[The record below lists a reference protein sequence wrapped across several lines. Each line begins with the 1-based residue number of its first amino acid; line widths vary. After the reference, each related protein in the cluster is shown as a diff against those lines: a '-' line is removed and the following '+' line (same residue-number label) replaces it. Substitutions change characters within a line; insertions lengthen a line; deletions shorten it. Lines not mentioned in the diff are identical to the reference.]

1 MDARSL
7 ALHTLREIYTKDA
20 YADVALDRVL
30 QKHHLPDNERRLATE
45 LVYGVVRRRGTL
57 DALITQLATKP
68 AEKQELLVRLLLQL
82 GLYQVR
88 YLESIPHPAAV
99 HTTVEM
105 ARQNRLNH
113 VAGFINGILR
123 NYLRLAEQ
131 GDPLRLPNDPI
142 NRIAIQHSYPL
153 WLVQLWANQ
162 YGLAET
168 EALCIALN
176 QPPTIDLR
184 VNTLR
189 ATPLQVQTAFNE
201 VGVAVEPLAG
211 LPTGL
216 RLVGRGGGIDT
227 LPGFMDG
234 WWTVQDGAAQLVGH
248 LVSPQAGE
256 TVIDACAAPGGKTL
270 HLADLM
276 GDSGTIIAIDRT
288 TSRLTT
294 LTRAVERLGVTSI
307 RVHEGDSRSQPQLH
321 GQAARVLLDAP
332 CSGLGTL
339 HRHADARWRQ
349 TPDTLAD
356 LVTLQQELLDE
367 TAQWLKPDGVLV
379 YATCTLN
386 QPENETQITNFL
398 ARHPEWHIIPPTAD
412 FPAPH
417 LIRPEGWVS
426 VLPHRDG
433 MDGFFMVRLQK
444 AVTTTDYI
452 RNHKVH

>member
-1 MDARSL
+1 MP
-7 ALHTLREIYTKDA
+7 ALQTLREIYTKDA
-20 YADVALDRVL
+20 YADVALDRAL

-68 AEKQELLVRLLLQL
+68 AEKQELLVRLILQV
-82 GLYQVR
+82 GLYQLR
-88 YLESIPHPAAV
+88 YLESIPNPAAV
-99 HTTVEM
+99 HTTVEL
-105 ARQNRLNH
+105 ARHNRLDR
-113 VAGFINGILR
+113 ATGFINGILR
-123 NYLRLAEQ
+123 NYLRLAEK
-131 GDPLRLPNDPI
+131 GDPLRLPADPI
-142 NRIAIQHSYPL
+142 QRMAVQHSYPL
-153 WLVQLWANQ
+153 WVVQLWVNQ
-162 YGLAET
+162 YGVTET

-176 QPPTIDLR
+176 QTPTIDLR

-189 ATPLQVQTAFNE
+189 ATPEQVQAAFTE
-201 VGVAVEPLAG
+201 AGVAVEPLAG

-227 LPGFMDG
+227 LPGFTNG

-248 LVSPQAGE
+248 LVSPHAGE

-270 HLADLM
+270 HLAGLM
-276 GDSGTIIAIDRT
+276 EDKGTVIAIDRT
-288 TSRLTT
+288 ASRLTT
-294 LTRAVERLGVTSI
+294 LNRAVDRLGVTSI
-307 RVHEGDSRSQPQLH
+307 QIHEGDSRSQPQLH
-321 GQAARVLLDAP
+321 GQADQVLLDAP

-349 TPDTLAD
+349 TPDTLAE
-356 LVTLQQELLDE
+356 LVTLQQGLLDE
-367 TAQWLKPDGVLV
+367 TARWLKPDGVLV

-386 QPENETQITNFL
+386 QAENETQITSFL
-398 ARHPEWHIIPPTAD
+398 ARHPEWHIVPPHAD

-433 MDGFFMVRLQK
+433 MDGFFMVKLSRVRGK
-444 AVTTTDYI
+444 E
-452 RNHKVH
+452 